1 MAALN
6 QTGLVW
12 VALAVVLLLTAQA
25 GFAILHAGMMRPK
38 STVNVAAVK
47 VADLA
52 IASLATWV
60 IGFGL
65 IFGRS
70 LGGWL
75 GVSGFFLDAEQSWAG
90 PSALSAYVL
99 FALLCATTATIVS
112 GALGERMTFGGQLLL
127 AALVATLVFPIFGHW
142 VWAQDLERMVPA
154 GWLARSGFVDAAGAT
169 AVHSLAGW
177 IALAGLLVVGNRS
190 GRYARSGKPVP
201 AFVFARGAAVP
212 LAAVGALLIAVG
224 WMGAVSGSAIAD
236 LAVIPRVALAA
247 TLAAGAGAGVGLLV
261 EGVRRGAVEL
271 EPGLRGML
279 AGLAAVSAAPSALPP
294 LQAAAVGALAGGVM
308 IGVDRLLVRLRI
320 DDAVGAVPAHL
331 GGGVA
336 GTLAVA
342 LLGDPDR
349 LGTGLHPVTQLVV
362 QLEGVV
368 VCAAWGFGITFLAL
382 RGLSLIVRLRLAPDE
397 EFIGLNVAA
406 HQASTELMDLMDALE
421 ETARHETP
429 YVRGEPFTETASLV
443 VAAGGAI
450 LRSTPAASAIFGY
463 GERELR
469 GMRFTRL
476 VSMDDVGDDDM
487 EALRAELDA
496 APREVRGIRRTGEEF
511 PLEVSVTAGPEGE
524 PEIFSLKD
532 ITARK
537 ESEESLTR
545 LTDQIR
551 RRLDRELSATRLVAG
566 GGPSSAPG
574 ADEELPGGDVS
585 LALPAA
591 RGPEWFGWFHQPAQ
605 KALTI
610 YAGEIADEARGGAAS
625 LLSSVLSTPGYDSAA
640 DYTHG
645 LLLGDARYGAER
657 QLRNLAEVLNRIV
670 RQEGRGELSMS
681 MSFAH
686 IDLATGAGLF
696 LDAGRRTRALL
707 KAGRLVKELGG
718 AGDKLGAGGDLHFAV
733 TPLSLGPGD
742 VLLFVGEGLVD
753 TLTPDGSLLKL
764 GELKKVLLGRGT
776 ASEICDDITARARAV
791 WRDPPSTH
799 PVLVFQ
805 WRPTPG

>member
-38 STVNVAAVK
+38 NTVSVAAVK
-47 VADLA
+47 LSDLA
-52 IASLATWV
+52 IASLLTWV
-60 IGFGL
+60 VGFGL
-65 IFGRS
+65 IFGKS

-75 GVSGFFLDAEQSWAG
+75 GVSGFFLEGVDG
-90 PSALSAYVL
+90 PAALSAYVL
-99 FALLCATTATIVS
+99 HALLCATAATIVS
-112 GALGERMTFGGQLLL
+112 GALGERMSFGAQLILT
-127 AALVATLVFPIFGHW
+127 ALVAAVLFPIFGHW
-142 VWAQDLERMVPA
+142 VWAQDSARMSPV

-177 IALAGLLVVGNRS
+177 VALAGLLVVGNRS

-212 LAAVGALLIAVG
+212 LAAVGALLVAVG
-224 WMGAVSGSAIAD
+224 WMGAVTGSSISD
-236 LAVIPRVALAA
+236 LASIPRVALAA
-247 TLAAGAGAGVGLLV
+247 TLAAASGAGMALLV
-261 EGVRRGAVEL
+261 QSLRRGGMEL

-279 AGLAAVSAAPSALPP
+279 AGLAAVSAAPGALPP
-294 LQAAAVGALAGGVM
+294 LQAAVVGALAGWVM

-336 GTLAVA
+336 GTLAVG

-349 LGTGLHPVTQLVV
+349 LGTGLHPLAQLLV

-368 VCAAWGFGITFLAL
+368 VCAAWGFGLTFLAL
-382 RGLSLIVRLRLAPDE
+382 RGLSMLTRLRIAPDE

-429 YVRGEPFTETASLV
+429 YVRGEPFAETASV
-443 VAAGGAI
+443 VVTAGGAI

-469 GMRFTRL
+469 GMRFTKL

-487 EALRAELDA
+487 VALRSELDA
-496 APREVRGIRRTGEEF
+496 TPREVRGIRRTGEEF
-511 PLEVSVTAGPEGE
+511 PLEVSVAPGPEGE

-532 ITARK
+532 ITTRK
-537 ESEESLTR
+537 ESEEGLTR
-545 LTDQIR
+545 LMDQIR
-551 RRLDRELSATRLVAG
+551 RRLDRELSETRVVVG

-585 LALPAA
+585 LALPSAK
-591 RGPEWFGWFHQPAQ
+591 GPEWFGWFHEPSG

-610 YAGEIADEARGGAAS
+610 YAGETVDEARGGAAA
-625 LLSSVLSTPGYDSAA
+625 LLSSVLSSQGYESAT

-645 LLLGDARYGAER
+645 LLLGDPRYGAER
-657 QLRNLAEVLNRIV
+657 QVSNLAEVLNRIV

-686 IDLATGAGLF
+686 VDLATGAGVF
-696 LDAGRRTRALL
+696 VNAGRRTRALL
-707 KAGRLVKELGG
+707 KAGRLIKELGG
-718 AGDKLGAGGDLHFAV
+718 GGDKLGVGADLHLEI

-742 VLLFVGEGLVD
+742 VLLFFGDGLVD
-753 TLTPDGSLLKL
+753 TVTPDGSLLKL
-764 GELKKVLLGRGT
+764 GELKKALLGRGT
-776 ASEICDDITARARAV
+776 ASEICDDLTARARAV

-805 WRPTPG
+805 WRPAPG